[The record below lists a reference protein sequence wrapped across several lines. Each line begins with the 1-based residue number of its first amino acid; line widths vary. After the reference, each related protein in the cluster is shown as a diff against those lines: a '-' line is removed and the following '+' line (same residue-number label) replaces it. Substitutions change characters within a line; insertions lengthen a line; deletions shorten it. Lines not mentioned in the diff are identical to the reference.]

1 MNTANTFAN
10 KAFQNAKTDRWEAD
24 HYVKNAAAR
33 AKKTAKKE
41 AARAVRHG
49 EKRHIAEAF

>member
-1 MNTANTFAN
+1 MNVAAYAR
-10 KAFQNAKTDRWEAD
+10 KAYRAALSDRWEAD

-41 AARAVRHG
+41 ATRAIR
-49 EKRHIAEAF
+49 RSAASHISDY